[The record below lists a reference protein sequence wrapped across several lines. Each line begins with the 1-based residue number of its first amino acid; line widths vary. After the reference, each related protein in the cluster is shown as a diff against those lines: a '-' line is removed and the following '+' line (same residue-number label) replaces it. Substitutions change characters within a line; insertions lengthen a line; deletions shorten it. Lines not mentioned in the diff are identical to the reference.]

1 MRIPIRMIGLATTFF
16 WIFLIVFSASALYSI
31 KDLKLDFGE
40 PQMVATSDNKLLFS
54 LPITIANNGY
64 YSIEFFNVTTGILDE
79 EGLMIARGSTFIPTI
94 EKDENVTVAHNMTI
108 DVNDLLQSHQKYLF
122 NDTELRIHET
132 LGMRIAEFIPIQAST
147 NISLPWGAP
156 LYGFT
161 LGEIEYTPYNRTHLS
176 VVVPVTFENHAF
188 FDLTGNIQML
198 MYNSSDL
205 LLDEGQTVIEALQDS
220 AYDGYVELYVPRAGM
235 TESGRFEVY
244 FLTPLFNYGPLVI
257 PYG

>member
-1 MRIPIRMIGLATTFF
+1 
-16 WIFLIVFSASALYSI
+16 LYSV
-31 KDLKLDFGE
+31 KDVKLDFGE
-40 PQMVATSDNKLLFS
+40 PQMVVTSDNKLLFS
-54 LPITIANNGY
+54 LPITIVNRGY
-64 YSIEFFNVTTGILDE
+64 YSIGLFNVTTGISDE
-79 EGLMIARGSTFIPTI
+79 EGFIIARGSTFIPAI
-94 EKDENVTVAHNMTI
+94 KKDENVTVAHNMTI
-108 DVNDLLQSHQKYLF
+108 DVNDLLQSPQKYLF

-132 LGMRIAEFIPIQAST
+132 LSMSVAEFIPVQAST

-161 LGEIEYTPYNRTHLS
+161 LGEIEYTPYNRTHLRA
-176 VVVPVTFENHAF
+176 VVPVSFENHAF

-205 LLDEGQTVIEALQDS
+205 LLNEGQTVIEALQSS
-220 AYDGYVELYVPRAGM
+220 AYDGYVELYVPTAGI

-244 FLTPLFNYGPLVI
+244 FLTPLFNSGPLVI